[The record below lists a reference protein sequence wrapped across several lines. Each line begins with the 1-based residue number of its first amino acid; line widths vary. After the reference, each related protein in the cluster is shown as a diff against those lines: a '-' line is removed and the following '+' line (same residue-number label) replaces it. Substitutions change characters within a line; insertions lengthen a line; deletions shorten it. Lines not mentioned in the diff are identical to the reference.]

1 MKKRYSIKRTLWFI
15 EELTYEEDGRAKEL
29 LKKIEEAF
37 QGEEKTLGVI
47 LEKVYDS
54 GVVPDLFTIILKPY
68 QPTFLHALWNAF
80 WARHHHLDRSNIKQ
94 LVGVM
99 KNSEIGAVLS
109 DFFFTQH
116 ELDQQLGEFQRTIR
130 WEPEVSGEP
139 DESPLSPEELI
150 YLLAKGDFDAGE
162 RIRRAPAL
170 AVYKWLLLRA
180 KLTPKLPESEQELKD
195 LMEDLHG

>member
-109 DFFFTQH
+109 DFF
-116 ELDQQLGEFQRTIR
+116 
-130 WEPEVSGEP
+130 
-139 DESPLSPEELI
+139 
-150 YLLAKGDFDAGE
+150 LLNTSWISSWGNS
-162 RIRRAPAL
+162 
-170 AVYKWLLLRA
+170 
-180 KLTPKLPESEQELKD
+180 SEQSGGSLKSPGSPMS
-195 LMEDLHG
+195 LLFPLRSSSISSQKEISTPASE